1 MRSSADKQS
10 TSKTRV
16 LIQLAIG
23 EPDKYYK
30 LALLQNATDHWVPG
44 GPADAGHA
52 DKELGLLRRVDPEQC
67 QNSRLQYSTS
77 GEHTS

>member
-1 MRSSADKQS
+1 M
-10 TSKTRV
+10 
-16 LIQLAIG
+16 
-23 EPDKYYK
+23 P
-30 LALLQNATDHWVPG
+30 QNAADHWVPG

-77 GEHTS
+77 GEHTSR